1 MLQQARWHIQV
12 LQYWKAFDLLRKA
25 RAAGASSEVARTLAQ
40 ALASKGACTIRLA
53 DALRIYPGSL
63 LSEEELLEAIEVDP
77 TVGETYW
84 VLAISRGRYH
94 ADFDAA
100 SKYLD
105 QAEACGYM
113 PPDMSRLRMLIENKV
128 HAGNLPDNDENRL
141 RHLVL
146 RLALHYSGPFAYT
159 LQENAESGL
168 PVSPELQTFGDYVR
182 EGTAIASRASISEE
196 TYLGILDACRA
207 IEGDPYDYVTDLLR
221 RVAAAT
227 DARTFLNRATDAHL
241 RVIAKQAFMHSGRVS
256 SDPAELKRA
265 LKAAKRGLDI
275 IETTMAAVDPDT
287 HADLLIARGQAL
299 YLRNQENAI
308 SAMRDFHRAL
318 QLKRQAGNVRD
329 AERCRA
335 ILWQAIDRRAGL
347 AMASGVMG
355 GFRESLDFLEAALEI
370 LDDLGDPLR
379 AARIVLLTASVKRQ
393 AGQYAEAEQLLLD
406 LLNAAPSAAIA
417 AEAQFELA
425 SIYSE
430 TRRPTEAA
438 SLQKKLIDEAAMDP
452 EDHSVLWSNYGN
464 SLRLLGRAGEAR
476 QAFERAWELLPA
488 EEKER
493 TGAKIPAEG
502 ARLQTLL
509 ADLACREGD
518 LSGAQEFLAKAESL
532 DETPIGIAGLYRAEI
547 KAQLMTALG
556 RPAAALGELD
566 RALQNFRFLLENGPS
581 LPAWES
587 LLQKWSH
594 LDGLAIRLHLESGR
608 PGGAEAALTRAEA
621 AKGRV
626 LAWME
631 RFAAPK
637 GAQWALD
644 PERQTKALED
654 ARRWVDQKARRKVI
668 SFFGSRAGLALFSL
682 GDGGVVNAVWRSD
695 INYDLIR
702 ADLYEPWLRVT
713 ERAMSGGDASDAQ
726 LAASQTNYALD
737 LAGAWLAAAFPDL
750 MKGGTDLVIVPH
762 RLFRNLPLTHARLPN
777 GTRLSELFESV
788 LIAPTL
794 GEFTRAAGR
803 ADKHS
808 LSADAIALADPDG
821 SLPFAQCEAILFAA
835 NDEQVHTGNA
845 VTQEAVIQ
853 ALDSDGL
860 LILSMH
866 GDFDEGN
873 PFNSRLFVAGEAFQ
887 PLRLLLGQTRLRCH
901 TIILGVCE
909 GGRSRHTLSDE
920 PFGFPAMLLQAGAAA
935 VLAPAWPVDD
945 FASFLFMA
953 RLSEHLDSGR
963 GLCRAAAE
971 TARWLRE
978 LTAREALAETGRLTA
993 KIAARG
999 EIGVRAL
1006 ENAGPRLVTQRS
1018 WLEGL
1023 EPEETPF
1030 RSPLDWAAFQ
1040 VTGLPPNSA

>member
-1 MLQQARWHIQV
+1 
-12 LQYWKAFDLLRKA
+12 
-25 RAAGASSEVARTLAQ
+25 
-40 ALASKGACTIRLA
+40 
-53 DALRIYPGSL
+53 
-63 LSEEELLEAIEVDP
+63 
-77 TVGETYW
+77 
-84 VLAISRGRYH
+84 
-94 ADFDAA
+94 
-100 SKYLD
+100 
-105 QAEACGYM
+105 
-113 PPDMSRLRMLIENKV
+113 
-128 HAGNLPDNDENRL
+128 
-141 RHLVL
+141 
-146 RLALHYSGPFAYT
+146 
-159 LQENAESGL
+159 
-168 PVSPELQTFGDYVR
+168 
-182 EGTAIASRASISEE
+182 
-196 TYLGILDACRA
+196 
-207 IEGDPYDYVTDLLR
+207 
-221 RVAAAT
+221 
-227 DARTFLNRATDAHL
+227 
-241 RVIAKQAFMHSGRVS
+241 
-256 SDPAELKRA
+256 
-265 LKAAKRGLDI
+265 
-275 IETTMAAVDPDT
+275 
-287 HADLLIARGQAL
+287 
-299 YLRNQENAI
+299 
-308 SAMRDFHRAL
+308 
-318 QLKRQAGNVRD
+318 
-329 AERCRA
+329 
-335 ILWQAIDRRAGL
+335 
-347 AMASGVMG
+347 
-355 GFRESLDFLEAALEI
+355 
-370 LDDLGDPLR
+370 
-379 AARIVLLTASVKRQ
+379 
-393 AGQYAEAEQLLLD
+393 
-406 LLNAAPSAAIA
+406 
-417 AEAQFELA
+417 
-425 SIYSE
+425 
-430 TRRPTEAA
+430 
-438 SLQKKLIDEAAMDP
+438 
-452 EDHSVLWSNYGN
+452 
-464 SLRLLGRAGEAR
+464 
-476 QAFERAWELLPA
+476 
-488 EEKER
+488 
-493 TGAKIPAEG
+493 
-502 ARLQTLL
+502 
-509 ADLACREGD
+509 
-518 LSGAQEFLAKAESL
+518 
-532 DETPIGIAGLYRAEI
+532 
-547 KAQLMTALG
+547 
-556 RPAAALGELD
+556 
-566 RALQNFRFLLENGPS
+566 
-581 LPAWES
+581 
-587 LLQKWSH
+587 
-594 LDGLAIRLHLESGR
+594 
-608 PGGAEAALTRAEA
+608 
-621 AKGRV
+621 
-626 LAWME
+626 
-631 RFAAPK
+631 
-637 GAQWALD
+637 
-644 PERQTKALED
+644 
-654 ARRWVDQKARRKVI
+654 
-668 SFFGSRAGLALFSL
+668 
-682 GDGGVVNAVWRSD
+682 
-695 INYDLIR
+695 
-702 ADLYEPWLRVT
+702 
-713 ERAMSGGDASDAQ
+713 
-726 LAASQTNYALD
+726 
-737 LAGAWLAAAFPDL
+737 